1 MTVAWVVCSCRA
13 AAESEP
19 DSTMRIKVRISSTR
33 SIRSFL
39 FIIDLPIRQ
48 TYNCFTTL
56 PTTALPLRRGKY
68 ASYTVEDN
76 NIMNNHTAP
85 SQASSLLIFIL
96 ALGAGFSV
104 AAIYYAQPLLP
115 LMGVTLNLSVEGM
128 GLIPT
133 LTQAGYALGILF
145 LLPLGDRYDRRTL
158 ILLKSL
164 SLAVLLLVY
173 SLTQQFHS
181 LLAVSLLIGMAAT
194 MAQDIVPAA
203 AILAP
208 QGKQG
213 KMVGTVMTGLLLGIL
228 LSRTVSG
235 VVGEL
240 FGWRVMYQAAAI
252 SIALIGALLW
262 RVLPTF
268 TAHSELH
275 YPALMASMAH
285 LWRRYPTLRRAAM
298 AQGFLSIAFSAFW
311 STLAVMLAE
320 HYHMGSAVAGGFGI
334 AGAAGALAAPL
345 AGGLADK
352 VGAEKVT
359 QLGALLVSVS
369 FALMLLLPVL
379 PPMAQLALIAIS
391 AVGFDLGL
399 QSSLVAH
406 QNLVYSLEPQARGR
420 LNALL
425 FTGVFI
431 GMSVGSVL
439 GTQVY
444 AMAGWEGVVVLAT
457 VAGLVALAIRISET
471 WRLRNAALNAQ

>member
-1 MTVAWVVCSCRA
+1 
-13 AAESEP
+13 
-19 DSTMRIKVRISSTR
+19 MRIKVRISSTR

-56 PTTALPLRRGKY
+56 PATALPQRRGKC

-76 NIMNNHTAP
+76 NIMNNHTA
-85 SQASSLLIFIL
+85 STQANGLLIFIL

-115 LMGVTLNLSVEGM
+115 LMGSTLNLSVEGM

-208 QGKQG
+208 AGKQG

-240 FGWRVMYQAAAI
+240 FGWRVMYQAAAV

-262 RVLPTF
+262 RVLPNF

-359 QLGALLVSVS
+359 QLGALLVSIS

-379 PPMAQLALIAIS
+379 PPLAQLALIAVS

-457 VAGLVALAIRISET
+457 IAGLVALAIRISET